1 MKLRNCVEGEVCEP
15 ASTRYCIWCVMGER
29 AGLSNSDT
37 FISTSSSLR
46 HVIHVSRYTCIT
58 CHLELECGHCQLGSW
73 SRAAVHEVEVQGEPR
88 Q

>member
-29 AGLSNSDT
+29 AGLSNSDIFKILHSQVIT
-37 FISTSSSLR
+37 ETSDTR
-46 HVIHVSRYTCIT
+46 VTCY
-58 CHLELECGHCQLGSW
+58 LELECGHCQLGSR

>member
-1 MKLRNCVEGEVCEP
+1 MRARLHQVLHLVRDGGEGRVIQLRHLYN
-15 ASTRYCIWCVMGER
+15 I
-29 AGLSNSDT
+29 
-37 FISTSSSLR
+37 TSSSLG
-46 HVIHVSRYTCIT
+46 HAINVSRYTCIT

>member
-29 AGLSNSDT
+29 AGLSSSDT
-37 FISTSSSLR
+37 FIINI
-46 HVIHVSRYTCIT
+46 VITINAINVSRYTCIT